1 MTEIAKERIGW
12 LHQVNNFSTSFASE
26 DKEARVGIVIQLT
39 KNAQETDLTAVGYQK
54 PKAPTFDSHLS
65 KFILVKIFI
74 AEDIRRKGRNNY
86 QQRKSYQK
94 PRTAFQQRDQNVDN
108 GQSYKKFNYNK
119 GPYDERKGGKFQRG
133 TSRS

>member
-1 MTEIAKERIGW
+1 MRRQLSYCISKLKKGETIKIAALGQLIPKAIVMTEIAKERIGW

-65 KFILVKIFI
+65 KFILV
-74 AEDIRRKGRNNY
+74 
-86 QQRKSYQK
+86 
-94 PRTAFQQRDQNVDN
+94 
-108 GQSYKKFNYNK
+108 
-119 GPYDERKGGKFQRG
+119 
-133 TSRS
+133 